1 MPTLFE
7 LVKAFAE
14 RSRQQLLEQAKN
26 QQNELTRPV
35 TFIGYD
41 ADGNAIVKDRGEIKI
56 VVDHG
61 NASRTK
67 GEIFIYD
74 EVATVE
80 YKRRKK
86 PEEQQI
92 ISLSPIKPKPARKK
106 ILSRSSIEDAEIAE
120 FELRVFR
127 EGVVCI
133 AVIDENDSRNVES
146 DWLAWR
152 AAFPERPY
160 YLLEPSNPDFNGLY
174 VPAAFASDPLAVHS
188 TVVRDEGQGNPS
200 DWFSICKL
208 DNEDKNANVIFFL
221 DESGSMDI
229 STVRSSYDLFKSKCT
244 AAGNIVK
251 AVSNTSEDYILP
263 MYVADDFF
271 VDAVSSWPY

>member
-14 RSRQQLLEQAKN
+14 QSRQQLLEQAKN

-41 ADGNAIVKDRGEIKI
+41 ADGNAIVKDRGEIKT

-61 NASRTK
+61 NTSRTK

-74 EVATVE
+74 EAATVE

-106 ILSRSSIEDAEIAE
+106 ILSRSSIEDAEVAE
-120 FELRVFR
+120 FELR
-127 EGVVCI
+127 
-133 AVIDENDSRNVES
+133 
-146 DWLAWR
+146 
-152 AAFPERPY
+152 
-160 YLLEPSNPDFNGLY
+160 LLEIGLVHTAEVRYSWNNGTDLDTTTWIGTVNSSPANDGPVGWAHGSSSTYMVWSGDDTSSNGLE
-174 VPAAFASDPLAVHS
+174 VV
-188 TVVRDEGQGNPS
+188 TVDGAKLYEDLGEFSKIITMQGNGNWYNTAGTS
-200 DWFSICKL
+200 A
-208 DNEDKNANVIFFL
+208 EVEVITKRIDGSTIQSQSWTAPLTLFERGGTGTMIGKFTIDL
-221 DESGSMDI
+221 GSGEI
-229 STVRSSYDLFKSKCT
+229 IRTY
-244 AAGNIVK
+244 
-251 AVSNTSEDYILP
+251 P
-263 MYVADDFF
+263 
-271 VDAVSSWPY
+271 

>member
-14 RSRQQLLEQAKN
+14 RSRQQLLEQVKN

-41 ADGNAIVKDRGEIKI
+41 ANGNAIVKDRGEIKT

-80 YKRRKK
+80 YKRRKR

-92 ISLSPIKPKPARKK
+92 ISLSPVKPKPARKK
-106 ILSRSSIEDAEIAE
+106 ILSRSSIEDAEAAE
-120 FELRVFR
+120 FELRILRSGLVHTAEIR
-127 EGVVCI
+127 YSWNNGTDLDTTTWIGTVNSSP
-133 AVIDENDSRNVES
+133 ANDGPVG
-146 DWLAWR
+146 WAH
-152 AAFPERPY
+152 
-160 YLLEPSNPDFNGLY
+160 PSSSTYMTWSGDDTSSNGLEI
-174 VPAAFASDPLAVHS
+174 VTIDGAKLHEDLGEFSKII
-188 TVVRDEGQGNPS
+188 TIQGNGNWYSVAGTSADIEVLTKTIDGLTIQAQSWTAPLTLFQKGGTGAMIGKF
-200 DWFSICKL
+200 DINL
-208 DNEDKNANVIFFL
+208 N
-221 DESGSMDI
+221 SGEI
-229 STVRSSYDLFKSKCT
+229 IRSY
-244 AAGNIVK
+244 
-251 AVSNTSEDYILP
+251 P
-263 MYVADDFF
+263 Q
-271 VDAVSSWPY
+271 